1 MTEVVSES
9 AGSSVEFDIHS
20 QKKKYMSPFQIV
32 VICSYEGT
40 NFRGKKVFFFLK
52 NVPFF
57 FLRVYNTW
65 YLHVYRNMQKY
76 RYHS

>member
-40 NFRGKKVFFFLK
+40 NFRGKKVFFFFKTYL
-52 NVPFF
+52 FF
-57 FLRVYNTW
+57 F
-65 YLHVYRNMQKY
+65 
-76 RYHS
+76 

>member
-40 NFRGKKVFFFLK
+40 NFRGNFFFFFK
-52 NVPFF
+52 RTFF
-57 FLRVYNTW
+57 FSESV
-65 YLHVYRNMQKY
+65 
-76 RYHS
+76 